1 MKIAKK
7 HLQWHFTSHKTSTAI
22 KHFLAL
28 CRCCTAFP
36 FSTLAQFLFGT
47 ALTKPLPLH
56 ILTST
61 AISLSLFVSLSLP
74 PWGVLC
80 QVSSWL
86 PKCFTTSKVDLVF
99 RPTKTTVHTPLP
111 LLYLAPSI
119 TILLYEARG
128 SDIKLYFMCKLFKF
142 VRKFCKIGT
151 LGDER
156 CI

>member
-7 HLQWHFTSHKTSTAI
+7 HLQCLFCSHKTSTAI

-28 CRCCTAFP
+28 CRCCTVFP
-36 FSTLAQFLFGT
+36 LSTLAQFL

-61 AISLSLFVSLSLP
+61 AISLSLSLFLSPFPLEEFSAKSQADCQNVSQHPKLTSFSDQPKLQLILLP
-74 PWGVLC
+74 P
-80 QVSSWL
+80 
-86 PKCFTTSKVDLVF
+86 P
-99 RPTKTTVHTPLP
+99 PLYP
-111 LLYLAPSI
+111 APPI

-128 SDIKLYFMCKLFKF
+128 FDIKLYFMCKLFKF